1 MDKQIVEPVGF
12 SLDRFIS
19 QKEKQFPGARGAF
32 SQMLRD
38 IGLAARIINRELNH
52 LGLLDIGGAFGTEN
66 VQGEEQQKLDV
77 VANTRFKRALSN
89 SSEICAL
96 ISEEEEEVVVLNPD
110 SSYIVAIDPLDGSS
124 NIDVTVSVGTIFSI
138 YRRISEPGT
147 PITEEDLL
155 QSGRNQAA
163 AGYVIYGSS
172 TILVYTTGTGVNA
185 FTFSPSVGEFFLSH
199 KDISYPDSGK
209 IYSINESH
217 YFNFSEA
224 LQQFLDDCKKRGFTA
239 RYTGSLIT
247 DFHRN
252 MLKGGIYLYP
262 ATADKPEGKLRLLYE
277 CNPLAFICEQAG
289 GRAVDGNLDPILDI
303 MPTEIHQRTTFVVGS
318 KNIMDMLKQE

>member
-1 MDKQIVEPVGF
+1 MDNSIAEPVGF

-52 LGLLDIGGAFGTEN
+52 LGLLDIGGAFGKEN

-77 VANTRFKRALSN
+77 VANARFKRALSN

-96 ISEEEEEVVVLNPD
+96 ISEEEEQVVALNPD

-138 YRRISEPGT
+138 YRRISDPGT
-147 PITEEDLL
+147 PVTEEDLL
-155 QSGRNQAA
+155 QPGRKQVAS
-163 AGYVIYGSS
+163 GYVIYGSS

-199 KDISYPDSGK
+199 RDIRYPDSGS

-217 YFNFSEA
+217 YFNFSDA
-224 LQQFLDDCKKRGFTA
+224 IRQFLDECKNRGFTS

-262 ATADKPEGKLRLLYE
+262 QTAAKPEGKLRLLYE

-289 GRAVDGNLDPILDI
+289 GKAVDGINSAVLDI
-303 MPTEIHQRTTFVVGS
+303 EPTDIHQRTPFIVGS
-318 KNIMDMLKQE
+318 KNLVDMVF